1 MPFERP
7 GLSELREKSRSY
19 VTGQLDEAGALLW
32 FSTLGILADAVA
44 GMTHLHYGYLDWI
57 AQQCTPATATGEY
70 LAAWGALKGIIRR
83 AAVAATCEAV
93 RFTGTPGSTVSAEAV
108 LNRADGYQY
117 TLDEDVSIDSDGSGT
132 GSITAVL
139 PDPTDDR
146 TGGGDDGNADAGTTL
161 TPDVTWS
168 GIDSTVTMVSAATG
182 GSDTEDEEA
191 YRQRVLYAYQNPPQ
205 GGAAADYVQWAL
217 EVPGVTRAWCVNRAL
232 GFGTVGVYIMTDGDD
247 EDNAG
252 GFPDGTDGV
261 ATDEDWTD
269 RKATG
274 VQLTV
279 ADHIRQYQPV
289 TAVVYV
295 MSPVARSIDFEIQG
309 LSSATA
315 ALKARVESAI
325 SEVLYNVGEPDGSG
339 VIHLS
344 DLWYAIADTEGTDG
358 FILVSPDSNITL
370 SQGELPVTG
379 TITWAT

>member
-7 GLSELREKSRSY
+7 GLSELREKSRSR
-19 VTGQLDEAGALLW
+19 VTGQLEKVGGLLR

-70 LAAWGALKGIIRR
+70 LAAWGALKGIIRK
-83 AAVAATCEAV
+83 AAEAAACEEV
-93 RFTGTPGSTVSAEAV
+93 QFTGTPGSTVSAGAA

-117 TLDEDVSIDSDGSGT
+117 TLDAEVSIDSDGCGT

-139 PDPTDDR
+139 PDPTDDI
-146 TGGGDDGNADAGTTL
+146 TGGGDDGNADPGTTL

-168 GIDSTVTMVSAATG
+168 GIDSTVTMVTAATG
-182 GSDTEDEEA
+182 GSDIEEEEA
-191 YRQRVLYAYQNPPQ
+191 FRQRVLYAYQNPPQ

-232 GFGTVGVYIMTDGDD
+232 GFGTVGIYIMTDDD
-247 EDNAG
+247 SEDNAG

-261 ATDEDWTD
+261 ATNEGWTD

-274 VQLTV
+274 MQLTV
-279 ADHIRQYQPV
+279 ADYIRQYQPV

-295 MSPVARSIDFEIQG
+295 MSPVARHIDFEIQG

-315 ALKARVESAI
+315 ALKASVESAI
-325 SEVLYNVGEPDGSG
+325 SEVLYNVDELDGSG
-339 VIHLS
+339 VINLS
-344 DLWYAIADTEGTDG
+344 ELHYAIADIEGTEG
-358 FILVSPDSNITL
+358 FILASPDANIML

-379 TITWAT
+379 TIKWTT